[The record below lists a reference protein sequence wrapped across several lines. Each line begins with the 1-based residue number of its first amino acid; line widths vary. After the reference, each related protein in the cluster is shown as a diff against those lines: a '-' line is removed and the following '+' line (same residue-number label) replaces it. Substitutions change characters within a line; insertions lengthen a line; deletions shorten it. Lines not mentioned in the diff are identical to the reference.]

1 MKDLFNL
8 NPCLLC
14 AIVICTTILVLSIVA
29 LLAYR
34 IYKARTCT
42 LGGYIFQ
49 ASVLLVFAITIF
61 SYCFCKDRNV
71 LDFISLASALISIVL
86 AIVTIIYSYFTNSRT
101 SGQIEQLNKAAEDVS
116 TATGAYS
123 QSASELKNN
132 IVRII
137 QAVDVVN
144 QKTDKIYAGMV
155 KPITNVSHRDNAE
168 TASNGISINL
178 EDVFQKSAPLE
189 IIVLYTCIKSKKAQR
204 PWKADMLLPDL
215 HGVLGVVITLHSVGL
230 INVEVNYE
238 NVFITVQDYNHEL
251 EKYVARYIEMVRKDE
266 ELEGVAELLQR
277 IDTYFSE
284 L

>member
-1 MKDLFNL
+1 M
-8 NPCLLC
+8 
-14 AIVICTTILVLSIVA
+14 
-29 LLAYR
+29 
-34 IYKARTCT
+34 
-42 LGGYIFQ
+42 GGYIFQ

-123 QSASELKNN
+123 QSASELQNN

-155 KPITNVSHRDNAE
+155 KPITNVSRRDNAE

-230 INVEVNYE
+230 VTIDINYE
-238 NVFITVQDYNHEL
+238 EMLITVCDCYIEL
-251 EKYVARYIEMVRKDE
+251 EAYVRQYIKMVRQDKDLRNITE
-266 ELEGVAELLQR
+266 ILQK
-277 IDTYFSE
+277 IDSYFD
-284 L
+284 